1 MIVQQTNRDQ
11 LRQLGFQFI
20 DSWYRGIHRG
30 EICRNDHLTFILT
43 MDKAFFESYI
53 SANDTQGNGTP
64 IIEAAQQLRKE
75 PDYLA
80 GELAKVPG
88 SGKYAPD
95 RCCRV
100 LLENYQLFLDDL
112 ANLQPPTAV
121 AVKQRNLRRSR
132 RGTPLTHSPHSHV
145 QCPNSPLSSSTTKPC
160 TSDLAPKP
168 PTK

>member
-121 AVKQRNLRRSR
+121 AVE
-132 RGTPLTHSPHSHV
+132 
-145 QCPNSPLSSSTTKPC
+145 
-160 TSDLAPKP
+160 
-168 PTK
+168 